1 MGKFIGIDL
10 GTTYSL
16 VTHFDETGRPKI
28 IEDEESDKMTPSCVW
43 FNNSEITV
51 GKEARIQLGFDGVVG
66 RFKREIGTDW
76 KYSFD
81 GNEYSATE
89 LSSEVLKK
97 LYKSATDKL
106 GDISEVVITV
116 PANFSSEARVQT
128 KNAAKL
134 AGIGDVKLA
143 DEPTAAALYYAF
155 EKGGSLNGNYAVY
168 DLGGGTF
175 DISIVNI
182 NGFKVKVLAT
192 DGIARLGGVDFDE
205 ILQNLVNKKCL
216 EETSEELDEEDFTKT
231 EAEEIKKSLS
241 KRDVQIRLNRKSYL
255 AAQDEFTDAIASSIK
270 KTERVCRSALSDS
283 GLKSSDLKEVFLV
296 GGSTRIP
303 IVEEAVKKVF
313 KIPPTSTINVD
324 EVVALGASIYA
335 SLNGKDLTDDQDD
348 ATNQIKVQ
356 DVTPRYF
363 GIIANEYDHKR
374 HKDVSIVSII
384 IPKNT
389 KRPCADTK
397 RYETRDDNQTG
408 VSCQITSSM
417 SDTTIP
423 EMVTQIWEGSLGPLP
438 KGRPKGQKIDVTF
451 KFDSDGIMYAS
462 FVDVSSGIK
471 KNIKL
476 SDFVEN

>member
-1 MGKFIGIDL
+1 
-10 GTTYSL
+10 
-16 VTHFDETGRPKI
+16 
-28 IEDEESDKMTPSCVW
+28 
-43 FNNSEITV
+43 V

-66 RFKREIGTDW
+66 RFKREMGTDW

-81 GNEYSATE
+81 GNEYSAME

-128 KNAAKL
+128 KKAAKL
-134 AGIGDVKLA
+134 VGIGDVKLT

-182 NGFKVKVLAT
+182 KGFKVKVLAT
-192 DGIARLGGVDFDE
+192 DGSARLGGVDFDQ
-205 ILQNLVNKKCL
+205 ILQNLVNKKYL

-241 KRDVQIRLNRKSYL
+241 KRDVRIRLNRKSYL
-255 AAQDEFTDAIASSIK
+255 VTQDEFTDAIASSIK
-270 KTERVCRSALSDS
+270 KTERVCRSALRDS

-303 IVEEAVKKVF
+303 IVQEAVKKVF

-335 SLNGKDLTDDQDD
+335 SLYGKDLTDDQDD

-356 DVTPRYF
+356 DITPRYF
-363 GIIANEYDHKR
+363 GIIAREFDFKR
-374 HKDVSIVSII
+374 NKEIEINSII

-397 RYETRDDNQTG
+397 QYLTTDDNQTG
-408 VSCQITSSM
+408 VACKITSSM
-417 SDTTIP
+417 TESSAP
-423 EMVTQIWEGSLGPLP
+423 EMSTIIWKGSLGPLP
-438 KGRPKGQKIDVTF
+438 KGRPKGQAIDVTL
-451 KFDSDGIMYAS
+451 KFDSDGIMFAS
-462 FVDVSSGIK
+462 FVDISSGIK

-476 SDFVEN
+476 SDIEEN